1 MKPSHAP
8 HGGVVRPPAIGL
20 IVTLVL
26 LGAVVVIQPPAPTLN
41 AEVLFEDEAKRRLDR
56 DGLEDRRDDLVLRI
70 HHDHGG
76 SVTSNLTRIQTL
88 IELRSELLGAHDVAG
103 WGDPDV
109 EVVEVRT
116 AEVAWL
122 QAFESR
128 GRDLENAQRWADVL
142 QPTLE
147 GGWCGENA
155 TAQEARAFQETL
167 ILLPSSSRPN
177 VACPSLPGS
186 SAGLPPVA
194 NEVLW
199 IVHLDSPSTS
209 IDSTVLVDWAEV
221 TSARTEFTIEA
232 TGVSLLFEEA
242 KDLAIED
249 LRLVL
254 YPSFIL
260 LMIVLWVGLRD
271 PLLAAWTLLGVGA
284 VMLATMGT
292 LILLGR
298 SPSVVDAIALPI
310 VMGVAVDGA
319 FWYVRSSRS
328 REEVRSM
335 LFVAMLTT
343 EATVGLAVVS
353 PIRIQQSLGLA
364 IAIGIALSWC
374 VSRVLLEPVYLR
386 QRRPR
391 TSESSRH
398 RSSIHSALERRA
410 WSGLLMMLALL
421 VLLAPPGV
429 TVASVES
436 FLPADSPSIDALQD
450 LEARYLVAA
459 TAPILIVADADP
471 EDPDVID
478 RLRGFE
484 GRIATHPEVI
494 ALDTGLVRRPLISG
508 LPADEPR
515 ANDTLDAWIER
526 GLETTDMADPRLQQ
540 EGRTTGIAFE
550 VLVDSRDAD
559 AALEFGA
566 DLVNLLEEMGIQG
579 VIGGDLYVGAVTS
592 AQFESTRIVQVLLAG
607 GLVTLVASTV
617 LQSPMKGLRI
627 GIGAIAVGA
636 GVDALA
642 GVLVGRSMATAPAVL
657 LGMGFAA
664 DYLTHASE
672 GHGRDRGD
680 TEARWWAGLT
690 SVSVFVLIAF
700 AAFPPA
706 RSMGI
711 LLSLSILVSLLL
723 ASALTLL
730 PDNEEE

>member
-41 AEVLFEDEAKRRLDR
+41 AEVLFEDEAKMRLDR
-56 DGLEDRRDDLVLRI
+56 DGLEERRDDLVLRI
-70 HHDHGG
+70 HHDEGG

-88 IELRSELLGAHDVAG
+88 IELRSELLGAHDASG

-128 GRDLENAQRWADVL
+128 GRDLEDAQRWADVL

-209 IDSTVLVDWAEV
+209 IDSTVLVDWAEA

-271 PLLAAWTLLGVGA
+271 PLLGAWTLLGVGA

-298 SPSVVDAIALPI
+298 TSVVDAIALPI

-398 RSSIHSALERRA
+398 RSSIHSALEGRA

-515 ANDTLDAWIER
+515 ANDTLDAWIEQ
-526 GLETTDMADPRLQQ
+526 GLATTDMADPRLQQ

-559 AALEFGA
+559 VALEFGA
-566 DLVNLLEEMGIQG
+566 DLVYLLEEMGIQG

-627 GIGAIAVGA
+627 GIGAIAIGA

-690 SVSVFVLIAF
+690 SVSVFVLIALRPSHRPG
-700 AAFPPA
+700 AWG
-706 RSMGI
+706 S
-711 LLSLSILVSLLL
+711 S
-723 ASALTLL
+723 
-730 PDNEEE
+730 

>member
-1 MKPSHAP
+1 
-8 HGGVVRPPAIGL
+8 
-20 IVTLVL
+20 
-26 LGAVVVIQPPAPTLN
+26 
-41 AEVLFEDEAKRRLDR
+41 
-56 DGLEDRRDDLVLRI
+56 
-70 HHDHGG
+70 
-76 SVTSNLTRIQTL
+76 
-88 IELRSELLGAHDVAG
+88 
-103 WGDPDV
+103 
-109 EVVEVRT
+109 
-116 AEVAWL
+116 
-122 QAFESR
+122 
-128 GRDLENAQRWADVL
+128 
-142 QPTLE
+142 
-147 GGWCGENA
+147 
-155 TAQEARAFQETL
+155 
-167 ILLPSSSRPN
+167 
-177 VACPSLPGS
+177 
-186 SAGLPPVA
+186 
-194 NEVLW
+194 
-199 IVHLDSPSTS
+199 
-209 IDSTVLVDWAEV
+209 
-221 TSARTEFTIEA
+221 
-232 TGVSLLFEEA
+232 
-242 KDLAIED
+242 
-249 LRLVL
+249 
-254 YPSFIL
+254 
-260 LMIVLWVGLRD
+260 
-271 PLLAAWTLLGVGA
+271 
-284 VMLATMGT
+284 
-292 LILLGR
+292 
-298 SPSVVDAIALPI
+298 
-310 VMGVAVDGA
+310 
-319 FWYVRSSRS
+319 
-328 REEVRSM
+328 
-335 LFVAMLTT
+335 
-343 EATVGLAVVS
+343 
-353 PIRIQQSLGLA
+353 
-364 IAIGIALSWC
+364 
-374 VSRVLLEPVYLR
+374 
-386 QRRPR
+386 
-391 TSESSRH
+391 
-398 RSSIHSALERRA
+398 
-410 WSGLLMMLALL
+410 MMLALL

-526 GLETTDMADPRLQQ
+526 GLATTDMADPRLQQ

-566 DLVNLLEEMGIQG
+566 DLVYLLEEMGIQG

-627 GIGAIAVGA
+627 GIGAIAIGA

-723 ASALTLL
+723 ASALSLL